1 MQQQQ
6 TELHLSDPTIYTPP
20 LERQVGGNHYKG
32 YFIQPVEFIELNGI
46 TFCVANAIK
55 YIVRHHLKN
64 GRTDLEKAIHYCDL
78 GYSMYLHTK
87 KHITSNPLS
96 EWKIIPGVFIEANKI
111 TDKAASA
118 INHLCSVY
126 SEGGVMGYL
135 RAKAALQ
142 DLVDTYPAG

>member
-1 MQQQQ
+1 M
-6 TELHLSDPTIYTPP
+6 
-20 LERQVGGNHYKG
+20 
-32 YFIQPVEFIELNGI
+32 
-46 TFCVANAIK
+46 
-55 YIVRHHLKN
+55 
-64 GRTDLEKAIHYCDL
+64 EKAIHYCDL